1 MSKCYVNKVYVSG
14 ENLKDFEDFVSTES
28 KEFSFN
34 KVIPMPQTLN
44 FNIGIMAGLAT
55 SFYIWRQT
63 GEGNLYIKE
72 TPNLTKPQKQ
82 LLIGNNNKPLSFSK
96 TIKWEKTKEEIAKAF
111 PNSNIE
117 WFYADEEIGTNC
129 GELYAQDGIITE
141 IDCDGDTEFAH
152 TLWNIEAVA
161 A

>member
-1 MSKCYVNKVYVSG
+1 MSECYVNKVYVSG

-96 TIKWEKTKEEIAKAF
+96 TIKWEKTKEEIANALNRPCIQTLQYSEEKAIQYRICF
-111 PNSNIE
+111 P
-117 WFYADEEIGTNC
+117 A
-129 GELYAQDGIITE
+129 A
-141 IDCDGDTEFAH
+141 FA
-152 TLWNIEAVA
+152 TLCLKQQPTLLLSERR
-161 A
+161 